1 MDSVNVFCFLEYE
14 KFHVKS
20 YLPCGLLF
28 ICITAVTFL
37 GHHCK
42 KGEKSERE
50 IY

>member
-20 YLPCGLLF
+20 YLPCVLLF
-28 ICITAVTFL
+28 ICITAVTLL
-37 GHHCK
+37 GHHHK
-42 KGEKSERE
+42 KGKEAREE